1 MNERADELA
10 ERGYGEDVQEVCSA
24 PQKYGSFWL
33 KVQPHVRALAE
44 QCQKPL
50 PRDSAPNRSLL
61 KRVAGANRRRTVC
74 KRSTTFVRHLLHR
87 SEGATIARVVSRCRE
102 AEYRVW
108 VRAMADCY
116 PVQAYLQR
124 VTLAKSAD
132 CPYCPGTKE
141 TLAHFACVC
150 PQFREARTAAHNQ
163 VRKLISSLLAKCLPD
178 RWELHEETPMAN
190 IGLRL
195 GRVSVACM
203 EASGRPLPEHHD
215 GTVCVGRLQPDLV
228 FVSQSRRKIALVELC
243 RPMDDS
249 SEQLAAAHERKMR
262 TYTPLLEAL
271 QAYLDAGW
279 HIEIFP
285 WVVGIRGL
293 LNSATI
299 KNCLEFLTVPRQRW
313 ERIIEDVAKESV
325 KAFYSLHRVRCKAL
339 KLGPRSSGLRTTRNE
354 AGALSTRNDV
364 FDADDPGRACN
375 RKRKRR
381 SDEDI
386 DETRRRWKQMER
398 MTQKRS

>member
-124 VTLAKSAD
+124 ITLAKSAD
-132 CPYCPGTKE
+132 YPYCPGTKE

-163 VRKLISSLLAKCLPD
+163 VRKLISSLLVKCLPD

-203 EASGRPLPEHHD
+203 EASGRPSQNTTMAQSVSAACNLTWYLCPSRVGRLPLWS
-215 GTVCVGRLQPDLV
+215 CVGRWTIPRNSSLQHTNE
-228 FVSQSRRKIALVELC
+228 KCALTHLSW
-243 RPMDDS
+243 R
-249 SEQLAAAHERKMR
+249 
-262 TYTPLLEAL
+262 
-271 QAYLDAGW
+271 
-279 HIEIFP
+279 
-285 WVVGIRGL
+285 
-293 LNSATI
+293 
-299 KNCLEFLTVPRQRW
+299 
-313 ERIIEDVAKESV
+313 
-325 KAFYSLHRVRCKAL
+325 RCK
-339 KLGPRSSGLRTTRNE
+339 R
-354 AGALSTRNDV
+354 
-364 FDADDPGRACN
+364 
-375 RKRKRR
+375 
-381 SDEDI
+381 I
-386 DETRRRWKQMER
+386 
-398 MTQKRS
+398 